1 MHLTFVIWERRADGL
16 PNRRFH
22 KVRYTAALRLGVVP
36 APTNGRVAIGFYGDL
51 APDVE
56 PHPGKTAL
64 KGTLQIADKEFSDVV
79 VIVKSRTDGRYDLV
93 TFWPISQ
100 HPDAHQS
107 YTDPLVDTAMDGTP
121 FDIEVVRT
129 TMHAAFLENAG
140 ASPATLMKRIYETEN
155 SVLKDAAERYGRLLE
170 ESLERER
177 EVEAARD
184 QERTGRQK
192 AEAERDQ
199 ERTGRQKAEAD
210 AAEKSAEL
218 ERLRQESVRV
228 APPGTVVRPSNVAV
242 LERVEEGRR
251 GRDNQQAVLLHMS
264 DGTVRANNW
273 PNGYQARLSYAR
285 KLVGRRVKTDVWGN
299 YPWQEWFQN
308 IYSVEG

>member
-1 MHLTFVIWERRADGL
+1 MAMILTFSTWERRADGT

-36 APTNGRVAIGFYGDL
+36 EATNGRLEIRFSGDF

-56 PHPGKTAL
+56 PHQGKKAL
-64 KGTLQIADKEFSDVV
+64 KGTLQIADMGFTDVV
-79 VIVKSRTDGRYDLV
+79 VIAKSRTDGRYDLV
-93 TFWPISQ
+93 TFWPVSQ

-129 TMHAAFLENAG
+129 TMHTAFLDNAG

-155 SVLKDAAERYGRLLE
+155 SALKEAAERYGRLLE
-170 ESLERER
+170 DSIERER
-177 EVEAARD
+177 DVKAELV
-184 QERTGRQK
+184 QERSVRQK
-192 AEAERDQ
+192 AEAN
-199 ERTGRQKAEAD
+199 
-210 AAEKSAEL
+210 AAESKAEL

-228 APPGTVVRPSNVAV
+228 APPGTAVRPSNVAV
-242 LERVEEGRR
+242 LERIEEGRR
-251 GRDNQQAVLLHMS
+251 GRENQRAILLYMS

-273 PNGYQARLSYAR
+273 PNDYEARLNYAR
-285 KLVGRRVKTDVWGN
+285 RLEGRRVKTDVWGN

-308 IYSVEG
+308 IYAVEE

>member
-1 MHLTFVIWERRADGL
+1 MNLTFSVWERLADGR

-36 APTNGRVAIGFYGDL
+36 EAANGRLEIRFSGDL

-56 PHPGKTAL
+56 AHPGNTAFE
-64 KGTLQIADKEFSDVV
+64 GSLQIANISFSDVV
-79 VIVKSRTDGRYDLV
+79 VIAKGRSDSRYDLV
-93 TFWPISQ
+93 TFWPVSQ

-121 FDIEVVRT
+121 FDVEIVAT
-129 TMHAAFLENAG
+129 TMHAAFLANAG

-155 SVLKDAAERYGRLLE
+155 FVLKDAAERYGRLLD
-170 ESLERER
+170 ESIERER
-177 EVEAARD
+177 EVEAELV
-184 QERTGRQK
+184 QERS
-192 AEAERDQ
+192 A
-199 ERTGRQKAEAD
+199 RQKAEAD
-210 AAEKSAEL
+210 ADESKNEL
-218 ERLRQESVRV
+218 ERLRQEAVRV

-251 GRDNQQAVLLHMS
+251 GRDNQRAILLHMS

-285 KLVGRRVKTDVWGN
+285 RLEGRRVKTDVWGS

-308 IYSVEG
+308 IYAVDE

>member
-1 MHLTFVIWERRADGL
+1 MHLTFSVREQRADGL

-22 KVRYTAALRLGVVP
+22 KVRYTAALRLGEVP
-36 APTNGRVAIGFYGDL
+36 QATNGRLEISFSGDRD
-51 APDVE
+51 PDVE
-56 PHPGKTAL
+56 PHPGNTAL
-64 KGTLQIADKEFSDVV
+64 KGTLQIADKGFSDVV
-79 VIVKSRTDGRYDLV
+79 VIAKSRTDGRYDLV
-93 TFWPISQ
+93 TFWPASQ

-155 SVLKDAAERYGRLLE
+155 SILSDAAERYGRLLE
-170 ESLERER
+170 ESIERER
-177 EVEAARD
+177 EVEAELVH
-184 QERTGRQK
+184 ERTVRQK
-192 AEAERDQ
+192 AE
-199 ERTGRQKAEAD
+199 TD
-210 AAEKSAEL
+210 AAESRTEL

-228 APPGTVVRPSNVAV
+228 APPGIVVRPSNVAV

-251 GRDNQQAVLLHMS
+251 GRDNQKAILIYMS

-285 KLVGRRVKTDVWGN
+285 RLVGRRVKTDVWAN

-308 IYSVEG
+308 IYPVDE

>member
-1 MHLTFVIWERRADGL
+1 MHLTFSIWERRADGG

-36 APTNGRVAIGFYGDL
+36 EASNGRLEIRFSGDL

-56 PHPGKTAL
+56 AHPGKTAL
-64 KGTLQIADKEFSDVV
+64 KGTLRIGAEDFPDVV
-79 VIVKSRTDGRYDLV
+79 VIAKSRTDGRYDLV
-93 TFWPISQ
+93 TFWPVSQ

-177 EVEAARD
+177 EVEA
-184 QERTGRQK
+184 ELV
-192 AEAERDQ
+192 Q

-210 AAEKSAEL
+210 AAESKAEL

-251 GRDNQQAVLLHMS
+251 GRDNQRAILLHMS

-285 KLVGRRVKTDVWGN
+285 RLEGRRVKTDVWGN

-308 IYSVEG
+308 IYPVEE

>member
-1 MHLTFVIWERRADGL
+1 MNLTFSVWERLADGR

-36 APTNGRVAIGFYGDL
+36 EAANGRLEIRFSGDL

-56 PHPGKTAL
+56 AHPGNTAF
-64 KGTLQIADKEFSDVV
+64 GGSLQIANKSFSDLV
-79 VIVKSRTDGRYDLV
+79 VIAKSRSDSRYDLV
-93 TFWPISQ
+93 TFWPVSQ

-121 FDIEVVRT
+121 FDVEIVAT

-170 ESLERER
+170 ESIERER
-177 EVEAARD
+177 EVEAELV
-184 QERTGRQK
+184 QERS
-192 AEAERDQ
+192 A
-199 ERTGRQKAEAD
+199 RQKAEAD
-210 AAEKSAEL
+210 ADESKLEL
-218 ERLRQESVRV
+218 ERLRQEAVRV

-251 GRDNQQAVLLHMS
+251 GRDNQRAILLHMS

-285 KLVGRRVKTDVWGN
+285 RLEGRRVKTDVWGS

-308 IYSVEG
+308 IYAVDE